1 MKIVCAP
8 APFQYAS
15 PSNDAEMILFGQGNA
30 SQGGVGEAVAKLVAR
45 RKLEPAERAW
55 DLLAIALAVVSADL
69 AGHRS
74 KSPDGWTR
82 QFELTVAVTD
92 PEFWRTQTRALQD
105 LLQFL
110 TTDIW
115 TLTFVAG
122 GAAPPVVKKAAYPTE
137 SSVVLLSGG
146 LDSFIGALDLIASG
160 EKPLAVSQSVR
171 GDDTKQRDLSSRIGG
186 GLSHLQFNHNAK
198 PLKPENPPSQRG
210 RSLIFLA
217 YGVLAASSLQRYRA
231 GDTVTL
237 YLCENGFITI
247 NPPFTAA
254 RLGSLSTRT
263 SHPVVLALLQQVL
276 DAAGLRVRIESPY
289 RFKTKGEMLAQ
300 CANQDLLKTYA
311 HTTTSC
317 GRFKRFGYKHCGR
330 CVPCLIRR
338 AAFQAWQV
346 TDQTAYI
353 YRDLSRNDKDHAG
366 FDDVRSAA
374 MAVAQVKEEGL
385 QRWLGASLSHRY
397 VKTEA
402 KDIREVVQR
411 GLSELSAFLEVFA
424 IK

>member
-8 APFQYAS
+8 APFGFAS
-15 PSNDAEMILFGQGNA
+15 PSNDVEMILFGQGNKA
-30 SQGGVGEAVAKLVAR
+30 QGGVGDAVAKLLAR
-45 RKLEPAERAW
+45 KKLKPSERAW
-55 DLLAIALAVVSADL
+55 DLLAIALSVVSADL

-82 QFELTVAVTD
+82 QFELTVAVLD
-92 PEFWRTQTRALQD
+92 PDFWRTQAKELEG

-122 GAAPPVVKKAAYPTE
+122 GAPLPAGNKATYPTE
-137 SSVVLLSGG
+137 TSVVLLSGG
-146 LDSFIGALDLIASG
+146 LDSFIGALDLVANG

-171 GDDTKQRDLSSRIGG
+171 GDDVKQRDLSSHIGG
-186 GLSHLQFNHNAK
+186 GLSHLQLNHNAK
-198 PLKPENPPSQRG
+198 PPKPENPPSQRG

-217 YGVLAASSLQRYRA
+217 YGVLAGTTLQRYRDD
-231 GDTVTL
+231 GTVTL

-263 SHPVVLALLQQVL
+263 SHPVVLALLQQIL

-289 RFKTKGEMLAQ
+289 RFKTKGEMLTE
-300 CANQDLLKTYA
+300 CADQSLLTTNA
-311 HTTTSC
+311 HITTSC

-338 AAFQAWQV
+338 AAFRAWQT
-346 TDQTAYI
+346 TDKTEYI
-353 YRDLSRNDKDHAG
+353 YRNLSRNDKDHAG

-397 VKTEA
+397 LKTDTEN
-402 KDIREVVQR
+402 IRAVVQR
-411 GLSELSAFLEVFA
+411 GLAELGMFLDVFDV
-424 IK
+424 K